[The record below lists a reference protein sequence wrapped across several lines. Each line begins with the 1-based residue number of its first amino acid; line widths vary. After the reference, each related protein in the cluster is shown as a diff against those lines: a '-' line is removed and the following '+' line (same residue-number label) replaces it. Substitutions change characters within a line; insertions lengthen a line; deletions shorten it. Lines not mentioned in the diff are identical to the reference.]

1 MKTIDF
7 SHFIERYL
15 AGEMSEDEKVSFEK
29 KLEGNETLRAEVE
42 LRKKTEA
49 ILGRQDI
56 LDLRSKLTAIEQ
68 DARKKEATV
77 VPFRVSRP
85 VVLRF
90 AAAVAVLAVL
100 GSVVIINDTHVT
112 SDELVNRYY
121 QKYEAPSS
129 QRSGTAMSSED
140 FTLAME
146 FYNTNDFASAATMFR
161 KVVEKD
167 PLDMQSQL
175 LNGVSNFEEKKY
187 PEAKQSFVTVI
198 DDNNNLFIETAR
210 WYLALCYIRTND
222 KAKAEEQL
230 KLLVGEGGFYS
241 KNSRKILKKIR

>member
-15 AGEMSEDEKVSFEK
+15 ADEMSEDEKLSFEK

-49 ILGRQDI
+49 ILRRQDI
-56 LDLRSKLTAIEQ
+56 LNLRSKLTSIEQ
-68 DARKKEATV
+68 NARKKEATV
-77 VPFRVSRP
+77 RTMRVTTP
-85 VVLRF
+85 VVLRY

-100 GSVVIINDTHVT
+100 GSVVIFNDTHVT
-112 SDELVNRYY
+112 SDELVSRYY

-129 QRSGTAMSSED
+129 QRSGNTMSSED
-140 FTLAME
+140 FSLAME
-146 FYNTNDFASAATMFR
+146 FFNTNDFASAATMFR

-175 LNGVSNFEEKKY
+175 LNGVSNFEDKKY
-187 PEAKQSFVTVI
+187 PEAKESFVNVI
-198 DDNNNLFIETAR
+198 DNNNNLFIETAR
-210 WYLALCYIRTND
+210 WYLALCYIKTND

-230 KLLVGEGGFYS
+230 KVLVGEGGYYS
-241 KNSRKILKKIR
+241 KNSRKILRKIR